1 MSDSQSSLP
10 AANPWLTLQIDHAFA
25 PFRLQVQLAL
35 HAPWTVL
42 FDPSGSGK
50 TTILRALAGLFP
62 PDVGS
67 LQLQGEMLFS
77 RAASKSCAINLSPQ
91 ARRIGL
97 VTQTPAL
104 FPHYTAAENIA
115 FALRGFSSAERNKK
129 IQALLQIFGAESL
142 RDRLPHQLSG
152 GQQQRIALARTLAAA
167 PRLLLLDE
175 PFSAMDRTARLE
187 ILNNLRQWVQ
197 QRAVPVLMVTH
208 DLAEAFTA
216 SEEVVVLED
225 GRAVAQGRAEI
236 VLRKARAQL
245 LQELGVTPNAAHSP
259 ER

>member
-1 MSDSQSSLP
+1 MSDSQSSLF

-25 PFRLQVQLAL
+25 PFHLKVQLAL

-42 FDPSGSGK
+42 FGSSGSGK
-50 TTILRALAGLFP
+50 TTILRALSGLFT

-67 LQLQGEMLFS
+67 LQLQGEMFFS
-77 RAASKSCAINLSPQ
+77 RVASKPCAINLSPQ

-104 FPHYTAAENIA
+104 FPHYTAAENVA
-115 FALRGFSSAERNKK
+115 FALRGLPSAERNKK
-129 IQALLQIFGAESL
+129 VQLLLQVFGAELL
-142 RDRLPHQLSG
+142 RDRFPHQLSG

-175 PFSAMDRTARLE
+175 PFSAMDRAARLE
-187 ILNNLRQWVQ
+187 VLNNLRQWVQ

-216 SEEVVVLED
+216 SEEVVVLEN
-225 GRAVAQGRAEI
+225 GRVVAQGQAEI
-236 VLRKARAQL
+236 VLHESRAQL
-245 LQELGVTPNAAHSP
+245 LQELGVAPNAAHSP